1 MTKNLDELKMIV
13 DLAKTGGMMEAQNKM
28 MEEQLQE
35 KDEEIARQKEML
47 KERSYSSTSCST
59 YSKPSVTC

>member
-59 YSKPSVTC
+59 YLKPSVTC

>member
-47 KERSYSSTSCST
+47 KE
-59 YSKPSVTC
+59 KE